1 MFIYTKFELPHIN
14 DRPTHPRLPR
24 RRPLRAVR
32 RPRPAAVEQLVGAPA
47 VGTEDFRLW
56 SVWLGHRLADA
67 GPAAVEAH
75 LARYAAIAI
84 ERNIEPDSAA
94 VLADTSKLGVLRCR
108 AFFKVAMALD
118 LLDGPET
125 TAAADGSTAAA

>member
-1 MFIYTKFELPHIN
+1 MLIYTKFELPHIN

-32 RPRPAAVEQLVGAPA
+32 RPRPAAVERSSARRRSAQRTSGCGASGSVTASP
-47 VGTEDFRLW
+47 TPDRRPSRLT
-56 SVWLGHRLADA
+56 SRATPPSRSSATSSPTD
-67 GPAAVEAH
+67 
-75 LARYAAIAI
+75 
-84 ERNIEPDSAA
+84 AA